1 MMHHYSVEDNS
12 AVDFFAALKE
22 MQQEDNDPSQVKDND
37 KDKDND
43 NDNDNDNDDS
53 TCLITGVPLNA
64 FHVELTCGHKFN
76 YGPLYQEVLR
86 QKGRHGVYNYF
97 EKIGTHQVKC
107 PYCRSI
113 TNRLLPYL
121 GNIPHPTIKRLV
133 GVNAPAAMCMPGVPC
148 GAPKCSANAFYEFGP
163 NQYCH
168 RHYQTAQKAPAAYNA
183 ANPSKPI
190 QRCAAENQTGKN
202 KGNRCKLNATEG
214 TTLCKIH
221 AKCNI
226 VMMTTTA

>member
-12 AVDFFAALKE
+12 DVDFFAALKE
-22 MQQEDNDPSQVKDND
+22 MQQEDSDPSQDENKDENKD
-37 KDKDND
+37 KDKDK
-43 NDNDNDNDDS
+43 DDGK
-53 TCLITGVPLNA
+53 CLITGVPLNA

-121 GNIPHPTIKRLV
+121 GNSPHPTIKRLV

-168 RHYQTAQKAPAAYNA
+168 RHYQTAQVSKPVKASAAYNA
-183 ANPSKPI
+183 ANAS
-190 QRCAAENQTGKN
+190 QRCTAETQTGKN
-202 KGNRCKLNATEG
+202 KGNRCKLTATEG

>member
-1 MMHHYSVEDNS
+1 MFAGGPEMHHYSVEDNS
-12 AVDFFAALKE
+12 DVDFFAALKE
-22 MQQEDNDPSQVKDND
+22 MQQGDNDTSQGKANDEAKDT
-37 KDKDND
+37 
-43 NDNDNDNDDS
+43 DDS
-53 TCLITGVPLNA
+53 KCLITDAPLTA
-64 FHVELTCGHKFN
+64 FHVKLTCGHKFN

-86 QKGRHGVYNYF
+86 QKGRNGVYNYF

-113 TNRLLPYL
+113 TNGLLPYL
-121 GNIPHPTIKRLV
+121 GNSPHPTIKRLV

-148 GAPKCSANAFYEFGP
+148 GAPKCSANAFYEFGT

-168 RHYQTAQKAPAAYNA
+168 RHYQSAQV
-183 ANPSKPI
+183 SKPAKAVKASASNTSK
-190 QRCAAENQTGKN
+190 RCTAENQTGKN

-221 AKCNI
+221 AKCNL
-226 VMMTTTA
+226 VMMTTPA

>member
-1 MMHHYSVEDNS
+1 MMHHYNVEDNS

-22 MQQEDNDPSQVKDND
+22 MQQEDNDPSQD
-37 KDKDND
+37 KDG
-43 NDNDNDNDDS
+43 DDGK
-53 TCLITGVPLNA
+53 CLITGAPLNA

-86 QKGRHGVYNYF
+86 QKGRYGMYNYF

-113 TNRLLPYL
+113 TNHLLPYL
-121 GNIPHPTIKRLV
+121 GNSPHPTIKRLV

-168 RHYQTAQKAPAAYNA
+168 RHYQTAQVSKPVKASSTA
-183 ANPSKPI
+183 ANPS

-202 KGNRCKLNATEG
+202 KGNRCKLTATEG

-226 VMMTTTA
+226 VMMTTSA

>member
-1 MMHHYSVEDNS
+1 MCVCGFMMHHYNVEDNS

-22 MQQEDNDPSQVKDND
+22 MQQEDNDPSQD
-37 KDKDND
+37 KDG
-43 NDNDNDNDDS
+43 DDGK
-53 TCLITGVPLNA
+53 CLITGAPLNA

-86 QKGRHGVYNYF
+86 QKGRYGMYNYF

-113 TNRLLPYL
+113 TNHLLPYL
-121 GNIPHPTIKRLV
+121 GNSPHPIIKRLV
-133 GVNAPAAMCMPGVPC
+133 GVNAPASMCMPGVPC
-148 GAPKCSANAFYEFGP
+148 GGPKCSANAFYEFGP

-168 RHYQTAQKAPAAYNA
+168 RHYQTAQVSKPVKASSTA
-183 ANPSKPI
+183 ANPS

-202 KGNRCKLNATEG
+202 KGNRCKLNATDG

-226 VMMTTTA
+226 VMMTTSA

>member
-1 MMHHYSVEDNS
+1 MMHHYNVEDNS
-12 AVDFFAALKE
+12 AVDFFTALKE
-22 MQQEDNDPSQVKDND
+22 MQQEDNDPSQD
-37 KDKDND
+37 KDG
-43 NDNDNDNDDS
+43 DDGK
-53 TCLITGVPLNA
+53 CLITGAPLNA

-86 QKGRHGVYNYF
+86 QKGRYGMYNYF

-113 TNRLLPYL
+113 TNHLLPYL
-121 GNIPHPTIKRLV
+121 GNSPHPIIKRLV

-168 RHYQTAQKAPAAYNA
+168 RHYQTAQVSKPVKASSTA
-183 ANPSKPI
+183 ANPS

-202 KGNRCKLNATEG
+202 KGNRCKLNATDG

-221 AKCNI
+221 AKCNL
-226 VMMTTTA
+226 VMMTTSA

>member
-1 MMHHYSVEDNS
+1 MCVCGFMMHHYNVEDNS

-22 MQQEDNDPSQVKDND
+22 MQQEDNDPSQD
-37 KDKDND
+37 KDG
-43 NDNDNDNDDS
+43 DDGK
-53 TCLITGVPLNA
+53 CLITGAPLNA

-86 QKGRHGVYNYF
+86 QKGRYGMYNYF

-113 TNRLLPYL
+113 TNHLLPYL
-121 GNIPHPTIKRLV
+121 GNSPHPTIKRLV

-168 RHYQTAQKAPAAYNA
+168 RHYQTAQVSKPVKASSTA
-183 ANPSKPI
+183 ANPS

-202 KGNRCKLNATEG
+202 KGNRCKLNATDG

-221 AKCNI
+221 AKCNL
-226 VMMTTTA
+226 VMMTTSA